1 MTSALAHLYVHVPFC
16 ARRCSYCDFAIAVR
30 SRVPVGEYVDALRRE
45 LSLRFAEAERPVLE
59 TLYFGGGTPS
69 RLGGDGVA
77 RAIAAVREHASLAPG
92 AELTIEVNPEDVRD
106 EALAAWT
113 EAGVNRLSIGSQ
125 SFSES
130 ALGWMH
136 RGHGGAGIARAVERA
151 RAHGIRNLSLDL
163 IFALPDQVQR
173 SWDDDIDRAL
183 ALEPEHLSLYG
194 LTFEPATPLARWRA
208 RGEAAEASEE
218 RYEQEFLRA
227 HERLSGA
234 GFDHYEVSNFAR
246 PGLAS
251 RHNSSYWSGAAYGGV
266 GPSAHAFD
274 GTRRGWNVPQYA
286 EWVRRLAAG
295 ADPRAGEEELTGE
308 NRVAEEVY
316 LGLRTRRG
324 LVIGP
329 EEAARVA
336 PWRDAGWAELD
347 DAAGARRLRLTAT
360 GWLRLDSLAADLT
373 LFRSRL

>member
-1 MTSALAHLYVHVPFC
+1 MTSPLQHLYVHVPFC

-69 RLGGDGVA
+69 RLGGEGVA
-77 RAIAAVREHASLAPG
+77 RAIAAVREHATLAPG
-92 AELTIEVNPEDVRD
+92 AELTIEVNPEDVSD

-136 RGHGGAGIARAVERA
+136 RGHGGAGIASAVERA
-151 RAHGIRNLSLDL
+151 RAHGIGNLSLDL
-163 IFALPDQVQR
+163 IFALPDEVPR
-173 SWDDDIDRAL
+173 SWDEDIDRAL

-227 HERLSGA
+227 HERLSNA

-286 EWVRRLAAG
+286 EWVRLLAAG

-336 PWRDAGWAELD
+336 SWRDAGWAELD
-347 DAAGARRLRLTAT
+347 DGTGERRLRLTAT